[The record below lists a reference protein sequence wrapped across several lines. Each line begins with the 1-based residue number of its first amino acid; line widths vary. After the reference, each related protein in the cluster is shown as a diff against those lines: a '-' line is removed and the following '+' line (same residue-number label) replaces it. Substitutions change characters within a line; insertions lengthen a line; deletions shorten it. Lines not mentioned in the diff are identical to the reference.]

1 VRAATLDRR
10 SATLVEIDST
20 DDAAT
25 AEDDTFV
32 LFRGL
37 RVPIS
42 AEADVLPLE
51 MVRVAPRTP
60 KK

>member
-20 DDAAT
+20 DDEAT
-25 AEDDTFV
+25 AEGEAV
-32 LFRGL
+32 VMFRGL

-42 AEADVLPLE
+42 AEADMLPLE